1 MFYLISLFINNYRLT
16 VDYFTSQ
23 TLYIHFLGD
32 NFLLYRAISQGSS
45 TEMAANVE
53 KYLKMGYRKF
63 QLKVGGNVSDD
74 IARIRTVRELLDIKT
89 LELRESSKA
98 KIRLGGL
105 KEGEYDE
112 SNLSIPLL
120 CDANTGWLQ
129 HEAIQVGKF
138 FEECSLKRS
147 YL

>member
-1 MFYLISLFINNYRLT
+1 
-16 VDYFTSQ
+16 
-23 TLYIHFLGD
+23 
-32 NFLLYRAISQGSS
+32 
-45 TEMAANVE
+45 MAANVE

-129 HEAIQVGKF
+129 HEAIQVGNVRSAYHYFLF
-138 FEECSLKRS
+138 FSPPNYINLDHPISLF
-147 YL
+147 LI